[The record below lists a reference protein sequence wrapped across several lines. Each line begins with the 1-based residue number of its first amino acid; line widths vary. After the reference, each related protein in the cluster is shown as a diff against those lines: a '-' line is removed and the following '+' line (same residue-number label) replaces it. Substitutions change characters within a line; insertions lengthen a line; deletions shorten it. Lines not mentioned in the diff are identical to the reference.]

1 MDLFIGKLIANNHY
15 QSDAIKRH
23 ELLEK
28 RERERQ
34 SRGKSGYLTRGYL
47 HIIPGNYL

>member
-28 RERERQ
+28 RERG
-34 SRGKSGYLTRGYL
+34 RGKVG
-47 HIIPGNYL
+47 GNQDM